1 MYKKIRENKKTFHN
15 TAWFLPVVM
24 IFIQR
29 RAFVILE
36 LCLCLSSAVLNQM
49 SVILKR
55 RAFRSV
61 RGRRAWPAPGPP
73 SESRARRVEPG
84 ECEGGRGRAGAGG
97 RGQNHK
103 RHSGSPEARD
113 PIRAGEEPKS
123 LNQEREFANERND
136 KDFEGVLLF
145 MKEEEEKML
154 LFKC

>member
-103 RHSGSPEARD
+103 RHSGSPEARV